1 VGLVAWM
8 LVVDDVMLT
17 AIALL
22 TCLVQVVV
30 QSDEVGLRLVRMLN
44 QRDRGRVTFMPL
56 NKLHLP
62 DIAYPK
68 QFGSDAVP
76 LYKHL
81 KTDQRFTRAVQQV
94 SLPPLPPLPAS
105 QLAAHAASA
114 QASETAV
121 HHTNCL

>member
-1 VGLVAWM
+1 M
-8 LVVDDVMLT
+8 LIVDDVILT

-44 QRDRGRVTFMPL
+44 QRGRGRVTFMPL

-94 SLPPLPPLPAS
+94 SLPPLPAS
-105 QLAAHAASA
+105 QLAPHAASA